1 MELPWARSLVG
12 RRSLLAGGRKPFAQP
27 QPRAGGADEVER
39 GGPVFASSLEENKE
53 SEKKHGIGEASSEA
67 LEHWVAAVE
76 YVMIAHIHTCG
87 RV

>member
-1 MELPWARSLVG
+1 
-12 RRSLLAGGRKPFAQP
+12 
-27 QPRAGGADEVER
+27 VER